1 MAWEYVGDIL
11 RLIVLGGLGVAGIL
25 TVLLWKKNLATKVTY
40 LRFVVQAV
48 AFTALFYLFSL
59 YLPLLYYFIIIFAIP
74 SFSEALLLRV
84 ALPLRLYNG
93 PRSNAAKSLAHT
105 LPTHA

>member
-1 MAWEYVGDIL
+1 MAWEIVGDTL
-11 RLIVLGGLGVAGIL
+11 RLVVLGGLGLAGIL

-59 YLPLLYYFIIIFAIP
+59 SLRCSTTSSSSSP
-74 SFSEALLLRV
+74 SPSSSEGFTAGGSARTAL
-84 ALPLRLYNG
+84 
-93 PRSNAAKSLAHT
+93 
-105 LPTHA
+105 